1 MKSLHT
7 SAPAARR
14 WQHSAL
20 WLLLLLAALT
30 ISGCV
35 LVPVRTNEPTPT
47 PEGTPAVAPVIAVA
61 PVTGKAG
68 DTLTV
73 SGAGWSASEVV
84 YVNLEAQ
91 VDGATQELSVA
102 VATTDD
108 EGRFNVTFLYPFDEP
123 WSTLSSVFV
132 TAYSLQT
139 GERTS
144 AQFTVEESAA
154 PPATPTST
162 TAPTAQPTAQPT
174 ATSRPPAQTLRATV
188 TSVSLNVRG
197 GPGSN
202 FPIIGLLRRGDVV
215 TVLGQNPNSYW
226 LYVRLPG
233 GSEGWIARPYTDF
246 TGTAP
251 VINVVPPP
259 PAATP
264 TRPAPTATAAPQP
277 GDWRGEYFSNQALAG
292 NPALVR
298 SDRSINFNWGWGAPA
313 SNLPSDFFSARWTRE
328 SYFAA
333 GTYRFAVRS
342 DDGVRVF
349 LDDRMILDEWR
360 LATGATFLFEVNIS
374 EGLHTLRVEYF
385 EETQIAKIE
394 FSYEM
399 VSAAAGWRGEYFANR
414 TLSGSPALVRTD
426 PVIDFDWGSGSPASN
441 LPSDNFSVRWT
452 RSDFFDGGRW
462 RFRILTDDGMRLWV
476 NGRLLID
483 EWRDGSVRERS
494 AEIDLGAG
502 WHDLRVEFYENTQ
515 FARARVTW
523 ERADAPPAFPDW
535 RGEYWNNRSLDGE
548 PVVVRNDTNID
559 FNWGSGSPDG
569 RIRSD
574 DFSARWTRT
583 LFFEEGRYRFRATMD
598 DGMRVFV
605 NDNLIID
612 EWRENS
618 ERERTAEI
626 NLGRGDHRIRVEF
639 FERTGTA
646 VARLRWERVDDDD
659 DDDDSFPDWK
669 GEYFSNRDLNGSPTL
684 RRNDRQIDFNWGTG
698 RPDSRLPRDNFSVR
712 WTREVRFEPG
722 TYRFFARA
730 DDGIRA
736 WVGGRRII
744 NEWRDSTGSETFT
757 ADVELNGRTDLRVE
771 YYERTGGAMAQFRW
785 ERIDRTPTPTPTA
798 RTPFINV
805 RPESGPAGTQVSV
818 NGGGFPANTVVNIH
832 LGAAVRAAQAGPD
845 PAVYATTT
853 TDSAG
858 NFGLSFT
865 MPDRFLGGEIIE
877 PGELI
882 VLAATND
889 FAVTAN
895 ALFTFRAPRPTTSPN
910 PFAEVEPSSGGPGTA
925 VTVVG
930 GGFPANTIINVHLAG
945 VVRTA
950 QTDDPFRYASGRT
963 DANGNYRIGFTMPSA
978 WPDGDP
984 IEQGDLVVLVATD
997 GFTVSASDSFSF
1009 RPTPANP
1016 QIRLQPNSGGPDTLV
1031 TVTGTGYPANEQV
1044 DIYLA
1049 ALDEQVGDAGQGVS
1063 YARTVA
1069 DANGSFA
1076 VVFSMPAFWPD
1087 GSRVETD
1094 QVVVLAAN
1102 ADFSVRASAV
1112 FAYAQPQVTPTTP
1125 TPSPTPTSTPVAS
1138 PTAGLN
1144 PYASITPA
1152 GGDAD
1157 TQVNISG
1164 GGFPANASLGVYLA
1178 TFDGSHGAGPG
1189 AHRYASGVANA
1200 NGDFSLSFAMPSRW
1214 PDESR
1219 INAGR
1224 LLVVVATDDFD
1235 VVASA
1240 PFDFSGVSASAVR
1253 PTDEEPEEPT
1263 AVPTAVPTEE
1273 PTEEPTATA
1282 TRVRP
1287 TATPTVEP
1295 TEEPAAT
1302 PTEEPAA
1309 TPTEEPTRA
1318 RPTATPTVEPTEE
1331 PTAEPTATPTEEP
1344 TEEPTV
1350 APTATPT
1357 ATPTEEPTEEAPP
1370 PPPAEP
1376 GPGETPGGLRP
1387 ADEQPIPD
1395 ADGCFDPRAF
1405 ILSPLS
1411 GDTVAGLLTVYGT
1424 AAGDY
1429 TLTAGRTLLVEG
1441 SAVTEGVLGELD
1453 TTTLPNGAVRLR
1465 LTVAGAPTDA
1475 VCTVTVTV
1483 AN

>member
-1 MKSLHT
+1 MKFLHT
-7 SAPAARR
+7 PARPAPSASQRR
-14 WQHSAL
+14 RTAL
-20 WLLLLLAALT
+20 WLALLLAVLT
-30 ISGCV
+30 LSGCV
-35 LVPVRTNEPTPT
+35 LVPVRANEPTPT
-47 PEGTPAVAPVIAVA
+47 PEGTPAAAPVIAVA
-61 PVTGKAG
+61 PVTGKPGA
-68 DTLTV
+68 TVTV
-73 SGAGWSASEVV
+73 SGAGWNAKEVI

-91 VDGATQELSVA
+91 VEDSAEELSVA

-123 WSTLSSVFV
+123 WSALSSVFV

-144 AQFTVEESAA
+144 AQFTVEAGAA
-154 PPATPTST
+154 PPATPTQT

-174 ATSRPPAQTLRATV
+174 ATTRPPAQAQRATV

-202 FPIIGLLRRGDVV
+202 FPVIGLLRRGDVV

-233 GSEGWIARPYTDF
+233 GGEGWIARPYTDF
-246 TGTAP
+246 TGSAP

-259 PAATP
+259 PATATP
-264 TRPAPTATAAPQP
+264 VRPAPTATPAPRP

-298 SDRSINFNWGWGAPA
+298 NDRSINFNWGWGAPA
-313 SNLPSDFFSARWTRE
+313 SNLPSDFFSVRWTRE

-349 LDDRMILDEWR
+349 LDGRMILDEWR
-360 LATGATFLFEVNIS
+360 LASGTTFLFDVNIS

-385 EETQIAKIE
+385 EATQIAKIE
-394 FSYEM
+394 FSYEL

-452 RSDFFDGGRW
+452 RSDYFDGGRW

-476 NGRLLID
+476 NDRLLID

-502 WHDLRVEFYENTQ
+502 WHNLRVEFYENTQ

-523 ERADAPPAFPDW
+523 ERVDAQPTFPDW
-535 RGEYWNNRSLDGE
+535 KGEYWNNRSLDGE
-548 PVVVRNDTNID
+548 PVVVRNDASLD
-559 FNWGSGSPDG
+559 FNWGSGSPDS

-583 LFFEEGRYRFRATMD
+583 LFFEEGRYRFRASMD

-626 NLGRGDHRIRVEF
+626 NLGRGDHRLRVEY
-639 FERTGTA
+639 FERSGAA
-646 VARLRWERVDDDD
+646 VARLRWERIGDDDD
-659 DDDDSFPDWK
+659 DDEVFPDWK
-669 GEYFSNRDLNGSPTL
+669 GEYFSNRNLEGGPTL

-712 WTREVRFEPG
+712 WTRQVRFEPG

-736 WVGGRRII
+736 WVGDRRII

-785 ERIDRTPTPTPTA
+785 ERIDRTPTPTPTPTA

-845 PAVYATTT
+845 PAVYATAT

-858 NFGLSFT
+858 SFGLSFT
-865 MPDRFLGGEIIE
+865 MPDRFLGGELIE
-877 PGELI
+877 PGDLI

-889 FAVTAN
+889 FTVTAN

-910 PFAEVEPSSGGPGTA
+910 PYAEVEPSTGGPGTP

-930 GGFPANTIINVHLAG
+930 GGFPANTIVNVHLAG
-945 VVRTA
+945 VVRAA
-950 QTDDPFRYASGRT
+950 QAEEPFRYASGRT
-963 DANGNYRIGFTMPSA
+963 DANGNYRIGFTMPAA
-978 WPDGDP
+978 WPNGDP

-997 GFTVSASDSFSF
+997 GFTISASDSFSF
-1009 RPTPANP
+1009 RPSPANP

-1031 TVTGTGYPANEQV
+1031 TVTGTGFPAREQV

-1049 ALDEQVGDAGQGVS
+1049 TLDEQVGEGGQGIS
-1063 YARTVA
+1063 YARTVV

-1076 VVFSMPAFWPD
+1076 VPFTMPAFWPD
-1087 GSRVETD
+1087 GSRVEAN
-1094 QVVVLAAN
+1094 QIVVLAAN

-1112 FAYAQPQVTPTTP
+1112 FAYAQPVATPTTP
-1125 TPSPTPTSTPVAS
+1125 APTPTPTSTPVAS
-1138 PTAGLN
+1138 PTPGMN
-1144 PYASITPA
+1144 PYASINPA
-1152 GGDAD
+1152 GGDAG
-1157 TQVNISG
+1157 TQVTISG
-1164 GGFPANASLGVYLA
+1164 GGFPANVSLGAYLA

-1189 AHRYASGVANA
+1189 AQRYTSGVSNA
-1200 NGDFSLSFAMPSRW
+1200 NGDYSLTFAVPARW
-1214 PDESR
+1214 PDDSR

-1240 PFDFSGVSASAVR
+1240 PFDFSGVSASAAQ
-1253 PTDEEPEEPT
+1253 PTEEPEE
-1263 AVPTAVPTEE
+1263 
-1273 PTEEPTATA
+1273 EPTAA
-1282 TRVRP
+1282 P
-1287 TATPTVEP
+1287 TATPT
-1295 TEEPAAT
+1295 A
-1302 PTEEPAA
+1302 
-1309 TPTEEPTRA
+1309 EPTRA
-1318 RPTATPTVEPTEE
+1318 RPTATPTEEPTVEPTEE
-1331 PTAEPTATPTEEP
+1331 PTAAPTATPTEAATSTPTLEPTAAPTATP

-1350 APTATPT
+1350 APTAAPT
-1357 ATPTEEPTEEAPP
+1357 ATEAAPP
-1370 PPPAEP
+1370 PPP
-1376 GPGETPGGLRP
+1376 GQGETPGGSGLAP
-1387 ADEQPIPD
+1387 ADQQPVPD
-1395 ADGCFDPRAF
+1395 TCFDPSAM

-1411 GDTVAGLLTVYGT
+1411 GDAVAGLVTVYGT
-1424 AAGDY
+1424 AAGNY
-1429 TLTAGRTLLVEG
+1429 TLTAGRTTLAEG
-1441 SAVTEGVLGELD
+1441 TAVFEDILGELD
-1453 TTTLPNGAVRLR
+1453 TTTVPNGALTLR
-1465 LTVAGAPTDA
+1465 LVVAGATTNA
-1475 VCTVTVTV
+1475 TCAVTVTV